1 MIRDYS
7 AYKKVSQAFTAY
19 WDDFQTIT
27 VMADVSLDVQDAYTL
42 TDGHIDLSIEVKE
55 TSKMGKKRLVS
66 LHVDHEYSP
75 GNNYFLVHSSGETS
89 LVFTGKVVRTDL
101 FDERYYYDGELG
113 AILTENGTIFRVW
126 APTATEVIVNIY
138 NEEFQK
144 VKELPMLKQEQGVFE
159 GIAPEDGEGT
169 LYTYTVYVNGEM
181 RETIDPYAKAAT
193 SNCKFGMVMNASN
206 TNPDGWNPMEKPTF
220 AKPSDAVIYEL
231 HVRDFSSQAKS
242 GLKNRG
248 KYKAFTEE
256 PPPKDGLPSGIN
268 YIKWLGV
275 THVEL
280 LPIQDFGSVDEMKA
294 PPGYNW
300 GYDPIHY
307 FVPEGSYSLNSH
319 EPYTRI
325 REVKEMIGKLHEKGL
340 RVIMDVVYNHVYQLH
355 ASPLE
360 KIVPGYYFR
369 FDHGGKPSNGT
380 GVGNDTASERRMM
393 RKLIVDSV
401 VYWAKEYGVDGFR
414 FDLMGIHDKETMN
427 DVRYALDCIDP
438 SILIFGEGW
447 HMNTILP
454 DHRKAM
460 SSNARETPRI
470 GYFNDHFRD
479 SVKGKLFDTGS
490 TGFANGNF
498 SVKEDVK
505 KCIMGSVGEKFITA
519 SQSINYVECHDNH
532 TLWDRLNRSHPSV
545 SEEVKQGMHRLATAI
560 TILCQGIPFIH
571 AGQEFFRTKN
581 GVEDSYKSPD
591 KINRFDWQRMRA
603 VQENVKYI
611 RGLISIRKHFEAF
624 KMTEGH
630 DMNRINFID
639 SPGPIL
645 AYRINQHH
653 TSESI
658 IVIHNGGYHPD
669 VIDIGDGDKWVLV
682 EGEHASVEP
691 LRKTSE
697 KVISIAPFSTIVLIT
712 RD

>member
-7 AYKKVSQAFTAY
+7 AYNKVSQAFTAY
-19 WDDFQTIT
+19 WDDFHTIT
-27 VMADVSLDVQDAYTL
+27 IMANISLDVKDAYTL
-42 TDGHIDLSIEVKE
+42 TDGHLDIPIEVKE
-55 TSKMGKKRLVS
+55 NSKMGKKRLIS
-66 LHVDHEYSP
+66 LHVDHEYVP
-75 GNNYFLVHSSGETS
+75 GNNYYLIHSTGETS
-89 LVFTGKVVRTDL
+89 LVYTGKVVRTDL

-113 AILTENGTIFRVW
+113 AQLTDRGTIFRVW

-138 NEEFQK
+138 NDSFQK
-144 VKELPMLKQEQGVFE
+144 IKELPMLKKACGVYE
-159 GIAPEDGEGT
+159 GSSTEVAEGA
-169 LYTYTVYVNGEM
+169 LYTYSVNVNGEC

-193 SNCKFGMVMNASN
+193 SNCKFGMVINPIH
-206 TNPDGWNPMEKPTF
+206 TNPENWNPYSKPSF
-220 AKPSDAVIYEL
+220 AKPSDAIIYEL
-231 HVRDFSSQAKS
+231 HVRDFSAQAKS

-256 PPPKDGLPSGIN
+256 PADKDGIPAGIN

-275 THVEL
+275 THLEL
-280 LPIQDFGSVDEMKA
+280 LPIQDFGSVDETKV
-294 PPGYNW
+294 PPSYNW

-325 REVKEMIGKLHEKGL
+325 REVKEMIQNLHEKGL
-340 RVIMDVVYNHVYQLH
+340 RVIMDVVFNHVYQLH

-380 GVGNDTASERRMM
+380 GVGNDTASERKMM

-401 VYWAKEYGVDGFR
+401 VYWAKEYGIDGFR

-427 DVRYALDCIDP
+427 EVRYALDCIDP
-438 SILIFGEGW
+438 TILVFGEGW

-460 SSNARETPRI
+460 SANARETPRI

-479 SVKGKLFDTGS
+479 SVKGKLFDTRS

-498 SVKEDVK
+498 SVKEEVK
-505 KCIMGSVGEKFITA
+505 KCIMGSVEDKFITA

-532 TLWDRLNRSHPSV
+532 TLWDRLNRSHPGV
-545 SEEVKQGMHRLATAI
+545 SEEIKQRMHRLATAI
-560 TILCQGIPFIH
+560 TILSQGIPFIH

-603 VQENVKYI
+603 VQGNVKYI
-611 RGLISIRKHFEAF
+611 RGLISIRNHFDAF
-624 KMTEGH
+624 RMAERH
-630 DMNRINFID
+630 EMNRISFID

-645 AYRINQHH
+645 AYRIHQEHS
-653 TSESI
+653 SESI
-658 IVIHNGGYHPD
+658 IVVHNGGFHD
-669 VIDIGDGDKWVLV
+669 DIIDIGDGEKWILAD
-682 EGEHASVEP
+682 GEEASVEP
-691 LRKTSE
+691 IRKTEE
-697 KVISIAPFSTIVLIT
+697 KVLSVAPFNTIILIT
-712 RD
+712 ND